1 MAAWSRTGLSA
12 SSAGHGTTI
21 RGVGGPATAP
31 GPDQIQ
37 VQMQTDTRPGSD
49 GDDPCKSMDTFCAR
63 LRRAFVQSR
72 TSATWPM
79 AMGLG
84 AHVRVQ
90 IMDLE
95 PVQRQLSQISLAV
108 PFGVIALK

>member
-1 MAAWSRTGLSA
+1 
-12 SSAGHGTTI
+12 
-21 RGVGGPATAP
+21 
-31 GPDQIQ
+31 
-37 VQMQTDTRPGSD
+37 
-49 GDDPCKSMDTFCAR
+49 
-63 LRRAFVQSR
+63 
-72 TSATWPM
+72 M

-84 AHVRVQ
+84 AHFPAVHYLVYSALAEGVQ